1 MFWRNRAPADLG
13 FVSSELINSAIPAN
27 HLNGS
32 FSLIPAGVNFTI
44 GATGSVGAS
53 TWRLIGG
60 VFSLIYVGRADE
72 LAGTID
78 YGEYIDN
85 VNATPY

>member
-1 MFWRNRAPADLG
+1 MG
-13 FVSSELINSAIPAN
+13 FVSSELINSAVPAN

-32 FSLIPAGVNFTI
+32 FSLLTTGVNFTI
-44 GATGSVGAS
+44 GAYGNAGAS

-85 VNATPY
+85 VNSTPY